1 MDEEIYGTIEDKW
14 WPEFDKEEY
23 LTGSYCLRC
32 KTSDG
37 PYFLTEEPD
46 LEEHGFT
53 IQEAELGIC
62 VGCAINPS
70 SIGGEINHLTKDDL
84 INKKEGNFI
93 EDENGKTK
101 ASILIPV
108 SEVPEEDNE
117 ELMIGE
123 STGFCSSHEA
133 RYRLKSLY
141 RSAIGDQRYRNMNPP
156 YFVGNRL
163 ILYGLENQNPY
174 STRIPD
180 NVSKVHDNASSKLS
194 EDHPDKATYIV
205 PKNDWFDC
213 LLRSLVEHETQ
224 PGRATQRCA
233 YALIATYLHKTHQL
247 DNVEPIW
254 VYMNRMNIG
263 FPQIKRKMDDWIT
276 PIPDFHKTQVESFDK
291 KLGINSV
298 LNLIETISFQNRYL
312 DLSEEEKNELKKQS
326 KEIYQL
332 LSSKKITVENRKISI
347 IELLNERSTFRDTF
361 SINES
366 KFHAVGLV
374 EALCVGYISEKV
386 LGRSKSNVMKNQLLF
401 PIENGEP
408 WWKKELSKEA
418 LDVFQKFP
426 RWVDFAMK

>member
-1 MDEEIYGTIEDKW
+1 MAWSDLMDEDFYGTIEDKW

-174 STRIPD
+174 SRRLPD
-180 NVSKVHDNASSKLS
+180 NVSKVFDNSTTKLS

-233 YALIATYLHKTHQL
+233 YALIAT
-247 DNVEPIW
+247 
-254 VYMNRMNIG
+254 
-263 FPQIKRKMDDWIT
+263 
-276 PIPDFHKTQVESFDK
+276 
-291 KLGINSV
+291 
-298 LNLIETISFQNRYL
+298 
-312 DLSEEEKNELKKQS
+312 
-326 KEIYQL
+326 
-332 LSSKKITVENRKISI
+332 
-347 IELLNERSTFRDTF
+347 
-361 SINES
+361 
-366 KFHAVGLV
+366 
-374 EALCVGYISEKV
+374 
-386 LGRSKSNVMKNQLLF
+386 
-401 PIENGEP
+401 
-408 WWKKELSKEA
+408 
-418 LDVFQKFP
+418 
-426 RWVDFAMK
+426 